1 MIHQKVLAKFYLIV
15 LVIPIFI
22 FFNTSVQN
30 LNTPYIIPKK
40 FQHFLD
46 EDISES
52 FSILDLNIRSIEIL
66 FETFKNLLSALN
78 FNFSIM
84 FFWDMMKEILK
95 IQIINFQFIIVYIK
109 LEIIAKGG
117 GILIFIKKE
126 FNFKFKDDLSINCKD
141 VESLCVELLLEN
153 KHNTLINN
161 VLYRPLNGQI
171 ESFEKNLKYV
181 FSITKNS
188 KFIILQ
194 DILSLTF

>member
-52 FSILDLNIRSIEIL
+52 FSILGLNIRSIEIL
-66 FETFKNLLSALN
+66 FGTFKNLLSALN

-84 FFWDMMKEILK
+84 FFWDMMKEISK

>member
-52 FSILDLNIRSIEIL
+52 FSILGLNIRSIEIL

-84 FFWDMMKEILK
+84 FFWDMMKEISK

>member
-84 FFWDMMKEILK
+84 FFWDMMKEISK

-171 ESFEKNLKYV
+171 ESFEKNLKYI

>member
-84 FFWDMMKEILK
+84 FFWDMMKEISK

>member
-40 FQHFLD
+40 FQYFLD

-66 FETFKNLLSALN
+66 FETFKNFLSALN

-84 FFWDMMKEILK
+84 FFWDMMKEISK

>member
-1 MIHQKVLAKFYLIV
+1 
-15 LVIPIFI
+15 
-22 FFNTSVQN
+22 
-30 LNTPYIIPKK
+30 
-40 FQHFLD
+40 
-46 EDISES
+46 
-52 FSILDLNIRSIEIL
+52 
-66 FETFKNLLSALN
+66 
-78 FNFSIM
+78 
-84 FFWDMMKEILK
+84 MKEISK

-126 FNFKFKDDLSINCKD
+126 FNFKFEDDLSINCKD

-194 DILSLTF
+194 DILSSTF